1 MHPFGP
7 EDIVATAEA
16 LGISMTD
23 TKILVESFL
32 MAQNR
37 AKSLDFEGVYR
48 QGRDEN
54 GEGIQEIFDMIELF
68 EDYGMAVYI
77 SDEEDG
83 EEGWVMP
90 KPEAFL
96 ED

>member
-23 TKILVESFL
+23 KKILVESFL

-48 QGRDEN
+48 TDIDGTISFYSDGN
-54 GEGIQEIFDMIELF
+54 NISVIQNLR
-68 EDYGMAVYI
+68 
-77 SDEEDG
+77 
-83 EEGWVMP
+83 
-90 KPEAFL
+90 
-96 ED
+96 